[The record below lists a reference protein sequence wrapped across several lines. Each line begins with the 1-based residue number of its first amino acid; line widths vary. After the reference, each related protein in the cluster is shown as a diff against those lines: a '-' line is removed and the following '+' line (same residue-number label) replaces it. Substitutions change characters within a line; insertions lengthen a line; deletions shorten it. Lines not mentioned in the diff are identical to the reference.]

1 MTVCPSCGHENP
13 AEGKFCSECGASL
26 TAVAPAIEQRKVVT
40 VVFSDVTGST
50 ALGERLD
57 PESLR
62 RVLARYFD
70 VASQVVER
78 HGGSVEKFIGD
89 AVMAVFGVPH
99 VHEDD
104 ALRAVRAAAELR
116 EALEPLNAELERDY
130 GTTISVRIGV
140 NTGEVVTGTEE
151 RLATGDAVN
160 VAARLE
166 QAAQP
171 GEILIGAHT
180 VRLVR
185 DAVSVEDL
193 PPLDAKGKSEPVAA
207 YRLVS
212 LDTEAPAF
220 VRRGDVP
227 MVGRD
232 RQLKL
237 LRDAFDNVAS
247 ERSCHLFTVLGPA
260 GVGKSRLVSEFLS
273 TIGGAAVVRGRCV
286 SYGEGITYWPVVEV
300 VKQIPDA
307 EVLVEPA
314 AWNAIEAVLGEG
326 DATATPDE
334 IAWAFRKLLEAR
346 AADEALLCIFD
357 DIQWGEETF
366 LELIEH
372 VADLSRDAPIL
383 LLCMARPDLL
393 DRRPTWAGGKLNATT
408 VSLEPLSEEETDE
421 LIAGLL
427 EGSTLEEGLRTRIR
441 RAAGG
446 NPLYLEEMLAF
457 VGSTNGDE
465 IEIPPT
471 IQALLAARL
480 DQLDPSERH
489 VLERGSVEGEV
500 FHRGAVAALVQDE
513 TPVDGR
519 LVALVRKDLV
529 RPERAQLE
537 GEDGYRFRHLL
548 IRDAA
553 YEALPKAT
561 RAELHERFAS
571 WLETRGAVLVE
582 LDEIVGYHLEQ
593 AFKYRR
599 ELGPLTDGDRSAGD
613 RAGHLLGRAG
623 RRAFDRGDP
632 RAAANLLERAAQL
645 HAENSPEQISAL
657 IDLGRTLVDT
667 GEDYAGGRVALER
680 AAAGSEAL
688 QREDLLVRAQ
698 IELSVLDQFAGPPKF
713 ERDEDEILARRAIE
727 VLERAGD
734 EEGLARAWNA
744 LAFVYW
750 ARARWDAMH
759 EPLARAIEHAQR
771 AGNKSMELQALN
783 SSVVTILFDS
793 TPVPDGIAAARE
805 ILERHPDSREL
816 QGRAIRI
823 LGTLLALQGDE
834 ETGRELLEQARTI
847 FTELGHK
854 QALAGLPFSTG
865 PLELRSGN
873 PAAAEAELRA
883 GLELMQKMGERARVS
898 SMAALLAG
906 ALLDQGRFDEAEE
919 YIEVARDALS
929 QRDLTGEAAVKMSMA
944 RLQAHRGDLHEA
956 VRHAVEAI
964 ALMEETEEVFNRPD
978 LLMYQAEVLELA
990 GQLEDAKAALSKAA
1004 DVAAR
1009 KGALVDERRA
1019 RERLAALSDSTSG
1032 RNAR

>member
-1 MTVCPSCGHENP
+1 VTVCPNCGHENP
-13 AEGKFCSECGASL
+13 AEAKFCSECGASL
-26 TAVAPAIEQRKVVT
+26 TVAAPATEQRKVVT

-62 RVLARYFD
+62 RVLARYFEL
-70 VASQVVER
+70 ASQVVER

-130 GTTISVRIGV
+130 GTTLSVRIGV

-171 GEILIGAHT
+171 GEILIGADT
-180 VRLVR
+180 VALVR
-185 DAVSVEDL
+185 DAVTVETL
-193 PPLDAKGKSEPVAA
+193 PPLDAKGKSEPVPA
-207 YRLVS
+207 YRLLS
-212 LDTEAPAF
+212 LDSEAPAF

-227 MVGRD
+227 MVGRG

-247 ERSCHLFTVLGPA
+247 ERACQLFTVLGPA
-260 GVGKSRLVSEFLS
+260 GVGKSRLVAEFLRS
-273 TIGGAAVVRGRCV
+273 LEGATVVRGRCL
-286 SYGEGITYWPVVEV
+286 SYGDGITYWPVVEV
-300 VKQIPDA
+300 VKQIPAA
-307 EVLVEPA
+307 ETLVEPA
-314 AWNAIEAVLGEG
+314 AWKALEAVLGEG
-326 DATATPDE
+326 DGTATPDE
-334 IAWAFRKLLEAR
+334 IAWAFRKLLEAK
-346 AADEALLCIFD
+346 AAEEPLLCIFD

-372 VADLSRDAPIL
+372 VADLSRGAPIL
-383 LLCMARPDLL
+383 LLCMARPELL
-393 DRRPTWAGGKLNATT
+393 DRRPTWAGGKLNVTT

-427 EGSTLEEGLRTRIR
+427 EGSALEEGLQTRIR

-457 VGSTNGDE
+457 VGRSSNGDE
-465 IEIPPT
+465 IEVPPT

-480 DQLDPSERH
+480 DQLDPSERYI
-489 VLERGSVEGEV
+489 LERGSVEGEI
-500 FHRGAVAALVQDE
+500 FHRGAVAALVQDGSS
-513 TPVDGR
+513 VDGR
-519 LVALVRKDLV
+519 LVALVRKDLL

-561 RAELHERFAS
+561 RAELHERFAA
-571 WLETRGAVLVE
+571 WLETRGAELVE
-582 LDEIVGYHLEQ
+582 LDEIVGYHMEQ
-593 AFKYRR
+593 AFRYRG
-599 ELGPLTDGDRSAGD
+599 ELGPLTDSDRRAGD
-613 RAGHLLGRAG
+613 RAGQVLARAG
-623 RRAFDRGDP
+623 RRAFERGDP

-657 IDLGRTLVDT
+657 IDLGRNLVDT
-667 GEDYAGGRVALER
+667 GEDYAAGRVALER
-680 AAAGSEAL
+680 ATAGAEAL

-698 IELSVLDQFAGPPKF
+698 IELSVLDQFARPPEF
-713 ERDEDEILARRAIE
+713 EPDEDEVLARRAIE

-734 EEGLARAWNA
+734 EEGLARAWTGLA
-744 LAFVYW
+744 LVYW
-750 ARARWDAMH
+750 ARGRWDAMR

-771 AGNKSMELQALN
+771 AGSKSMELQALS
-783 SSVVTILFDS
+783 SSVVAILFDS
-793 TPVPDGIAAARE
+793 TPISDGIAAARE
-805 ILERHPDSREL
+805 ILERHPSSRDL
-816 QGRAIRI
+816 QGRALRV

-834 ETGRELLEQARTI
+834 ETGRQLLEQARTI

-854 QALAGLPFSTG
+854 QALSSLPFSTG

-883 GLELMQKMGERARVS
+883 GLKLMQEMGERARVS
-898 SMAALLAG
+898 SMAAILAG
-906 ALLDQGRFDEAEE
+906 ALLDQGRFDEAED

-929 QRDLTGEAAVKMSMA
+929 HHDLTGEAAVKMSTA
-944 RLQAHRGDLHEA
+944 RLLANRGDLHEA
-956 VRHAVEAI
+956 VRLAVEAI
-964 ALMEETEEVFNRPD
+964 ALMDETEEVFFMPD
-978 LLMYQAEVLELA
+978 LLMSQAEVLELA
-990 GQLEDAKAALSKAA
+990 GQVEDAKAALRKAV

-1019 RERLAALSDSTSG
+1019 GERLAALTEDASDG
-1032 RNAR
+1032 A